1 MTKALQRRLAELEK
15 KTDCPHRRAA
25 ARTKEA
31 LWSTIGT
38 LIATVPVTECGQLP
52 PQLRLW
58 FYVKRKGL
66 AANYS
71 TNWLTNRV
79 ERSFSTTWLT

>member
-38 LIATVPVTECGQLP
+38 LIATVPVTEC
-52 PQLRLW
+52 
-58 FYVKRKGL
+58 
-66 AANYS
+66 ANYLRNCGYGS
-71 TNWLTNRV
+71 T
-79 ERSFSTTWLT
+79 